1 LQDNFTLRYF
11 AETKL
16 NMELKEIDL
25 ALILRAKKD
34 RGLRA
39 KICYDLN
46 KHDSTVYRWL
56 NGDFANLPPAAYEL
70 IKKWFKNK

>member
-1 LQDNFTLRYF
+1 MQDSFVMRYF